1 MNHIERDAAS
11 LETARVGALIRA
23 RRHTLHMTL
32 QELGQGSGVSVGY
45 LSQVE
50 RDQATPSLGT
60 LGAIART
67 LGVGVDYFIAAP
79 STQDALTRGGERI
92 RFSVNDSP
100 ISYERLHTEFPGSQL
115 SSFLI
120 CIEPGYRSE
129 TTSHEG
135 EEIIFVLEGELRL
148 RLDEEEMTV
157 RRGDS
162 LHFRGNRLHS
172 WSNETDAPVRLL
184 WSGTL
189 TMFRSTQN
197 GSGFQS
203 AISPQAGL

>member
-1 MNHIERDAAS
+1 MNHVESDTAKLDS
-11 LETARVGALIRA
+11 ARVGALIRA
-23 RRHTLHMTL
+23 RRHSLHMTL
-32 QELGQGSGVSVGY
+32 QELGQSSGVSVGY

-60 LGAIART
+60 LGAVAKS

-92 RFSVNDSP
+92 RFSVNESP

-120 CIEPGYRSE
+120 IIDPGYRSE
-129 TTSHEG
+129 TASHEG

-148 RLDEEEMTV
+148 WLDEEEMTV

-162 LHFRGNRLHS
+162 LHFRGNRLHR
-172 WSNETDAPVRLL
+172 WANETESPVRLL

-189 TMFRSTQN
+189 TMFRSTPT
-197 GSGFQS
+197 GSTFQ
-203 AISPQAGL
+203 GLVASQIDR